1 MNGVFFLVKIFNYN
15 NKLIV
20 EEQKKVEVRLFS
32 SKDKAEDFFVNNSFV
47 FGNPH
52 FMFKRPGWYHDSC
65 LGCSH
70 VSDFVYGSIETI
82 ILDDDTRLDD
92 GK

>member
-1 MNGVFFLVKIFNYN
+1 MNGVFFLVKIFNHN
-15 NKLIV
+15 NLIV
-20 EEQKKVEVRLFS
+20 EELKKVRLFS
-32 SKDKAEDFFVNNSFV
+32 SKDKAEDFLVNNSFV

-52 FMFKRPGWYHDSC
+52 FLFKRPGWYHDSC

-82 ILDDDTRLDD
+82 ILDDDTQLDD
-92 GK
+92 DK